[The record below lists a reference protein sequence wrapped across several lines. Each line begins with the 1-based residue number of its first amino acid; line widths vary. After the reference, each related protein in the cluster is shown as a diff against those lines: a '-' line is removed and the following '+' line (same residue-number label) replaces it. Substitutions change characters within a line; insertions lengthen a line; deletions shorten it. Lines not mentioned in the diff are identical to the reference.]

1 MIRRPPRS
9 TRTDTLFPYTTRF
22 RSSLDQVRA
31 VLRRYRHAW
40 GLRNIKQYRGES
52 RRVRQWI
59 AIAARE
65 LGLLP
70 TNEGSHNP
78 KLILTPTL
86 DSYAGNDHALPTV
99 PLGEDVLPLLRLMRP
114 KIGKSGGAGKGVDA

>member
-1 MIRRPPRS
+1 MRIS
-9 TRTDTLFPYTTRF
+9 DW
-22 RSSLDQVRA
+22 SSDVCSSDL
-31 VLRRYRHAW
+31 
-40 GLRNIKQYRGES
+40 IKQYRGES

-78 KLILTPTL
+78 KLILTQTL
-86 DSYAGNDHALPTV
+86 DGYAGNEHALPTV
-99 PLGEDVLPLLRLMRP
+99 PFGEDVLTLWRLVRTSYVATLLVNTRGP
-114 KIGKSGGAGKGVDA
+114 AGATYFVATRRTARAATVRRASRT